1 MIAMA
6 PITQHLFMKLVL
18 SYLFLWYTLY
28 NGCICNLVDKLEYR
42 VEVYAFR
49 FDRSRN
55 NDYEIKRIE
64 LLGIDINS

>member
-6 PITQHLFMKLVL
+6 PITQHLFMKFVL
-18 SYLFLWYTLY
+18 SYLFLWYILY
-28 NGCICNLVDKLEYR
+28 TRCIYNLANKFEYW

-49 FDRSRN
+49 FDRSIN
-55 NDYEIKRIE
+55 NDYKIKRIE